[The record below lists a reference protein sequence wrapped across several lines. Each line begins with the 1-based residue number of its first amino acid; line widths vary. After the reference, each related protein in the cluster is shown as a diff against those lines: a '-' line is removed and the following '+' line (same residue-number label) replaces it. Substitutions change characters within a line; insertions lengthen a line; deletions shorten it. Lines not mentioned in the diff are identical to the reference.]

1 MTTSTLETLRVQL
14 LERPDAE
21 TTAAIRA
28 AVEARQQQRGDHARW
43 GLLCE
48 EAGLMGLAFREFQL
62 AMRDNS
68 ADPTAMAHLAEHYA
82 ERGDAARAAELF
94 VRLLAINPTHEP
106 WLQALAE
113 LSHGDAERQPLREVL
128 DRAVAQGYPAEQAR
142 KLLRVARG
150 EPDDATDVAPTA
162 GKTAAGVREP
172 EPLMPSDADCVRF
185 AALFAGR
192 EDVYARQWYRAKDAQ
207 TGYTP
212 VHDPLTPAVVRNH
225 LLGTFTAGAY
235 PIRLDQTA
243 TWFAVDLDIRR
254 PALDQARRDAAYARE
269 LRDLTR
275 RKGLDILAA
284 LNELGFEPL
293 FENSGYKGRHYWV
306 FLEEPEEAKVLHQ
319 CGRLLLAHLQ
329 QRVEQEFSLEF
340 FPKQAQRTGKGLGN
354 LIKLPLGV
362 HRKTGYRSLFLD
374 RDGNAVV
381 QPLALLQTVRR
392 LPRNVLYDAIGRLK
406 QLVGSPPEPASG
418 DQAAHSR
425 TTLRVVNPPDNRLGE
440 SSDKRGPAPPDVA
453 PPWTEADFEADPRM
467 RHLLT
472 ECPVLAELKDQVDK
486 HRRLSHDE
494 QVVLSHTLGHVPG
507 GPQAVNYLLQQ
518 CVDVPAETLM
528 QSQLKGNPISCPK
541 IRKRIGHITRRVK
554 CRCAF
559 PFAPNHYP
567 TPILHLETL
576 PVDAAPT
583 PARPAADQADPE
595 MLARRYGVLDRQR
608 REIERQWRQ
617 LHDAL
622 CRMLHGRPDRSLECD
637 DGRYQLV
644 VNEGVETLAWE
655 PPAPASPAA
664 TPPEPGKQG
673 QTDSTENA

>member
-1 MTTSTLETLRVQL
+1 MEHTMPDPALETLRARL
-14 LERPDAE
+14 AKGPDAD
-21 TTAAIRA
+21 TLAVIGQ
-28 AVEARQQQRGDHARW
+28 AVETRQRQRGGHTGW

-62 AMRDNS
+62 AMRDDT
-68 ADPTAMAHLAEHYA
+68 ADATAMAHLAEHYT
-82 ERGDAARAAELF
+82 ERGDAARAADLLI
-94 VRLLAINPTHEP
+94 RLLAINPTHEP
-106 WLQALAE
+106 WLRALAD
-113 LSHGDAERQPLREVL
+113 LSHTDADRQPLREVL
-128 DRAVAQGYPAEQAR
+128 DRAVAQGYPPEKAR
-142 KLLRVARG
+142 GLLRR
-150 EPDDATDVAPTA
+150 TA
-162 GKTAAGVREP
+162 GEGDDEPEAARTGAKKTAAAPEP
-172 EPLMPSDADCVRF
+172 EPLMPTDADCVRF

-192 EDVYARQWYRAKDAQ
+192 EDVYARQWHRAKDGQ

-212 VHDPLTPAVVRNH
+212 VHEPLTPAVVRNH
-225 LLGTFTAGAY
+225 LLGTFTAGVY

-243 TWFAVDLDIRR
+243 TWFAVDMDIRR

-275 RKGLDILAA
+275 RKGLELLAVM
-284 LNELGFEPL
+284 NELGFDPL
-293 FENSGYKGRHYWV
+293 LENSGYKGRHYWV

-329 QRVEQEFSLEF
+329 QHVEQEFSLEF

-354 LIKLPLGV
+354 LIKLPLGI
-362 HRKTGYRSLFLD
+362 HRRTGYRSVFLD
-374 RDGNAVV
+374 GEGNAAKE
-381 QPLALLQTVRR
+381 PLALLQTVRR
-392 LPRNVLYDAIGRLK
+392 LPRNALYDAIGRLK
-406 QLVGSPPEPASG
+406 RLVGSLPAPATVQG
-418 DQAAHSR
+418 AGAAA
-425 TTLRVVNPPDNRLGE
+425 
-440 SSDKRGPAPPDVA
+440 SDLDEAEQPSPVAGPAPPDVA

-467 RHLLT
+467 RHLLK
-472 ECPVLAELKDQVDK
+472 ECPVLAELKEQVDK

-518 CVDVPAETLM
+518 CVDVPADALM

-541 IRKRIGHITRRVK
+541 IRKRIGHLTRRVK

-567 TPILHLETL
+567 TPVLHLETL
-576 PVDAAPT
+576 RVEAT
-583 PARPAADQADPE
+583 PAPVQAAVDRTDPQ

-622 CRMLHGRPDRSLECD
+622 CQILHGRPDRSLECD
-637 DGRYQLV
+637 DGRYELV
-644 VNEGVETLAWE
+644 IEDGVETLAWHE
-655 PPAPASPAA
+655 REATEASSSQTKSGRQGPPDDAED
-664 TPPEPGKQG
+664 T
-673 QTDSTENA
+673 

>member
-1 MTTSTLETLRVQL
+1 MTTPTLETLRGRL
-14 LERPDAE
+14 SEHADSD
-21 TTAAIRA
+21 TIAAIRQT
-28 AVEARQQQRGDHARW
+28 VESRQRERGEHTEW

-62 AMRDNS
+62 AMRDNP
-68 ADPTAMAHLAEHYA
+68 ADPTAMAQLAEHYT
-82 ERGDAARAAELF
+82 ERGDAARAADLL
-94 VRLLAINPTHEP
+94 VRLLAMNSTHEP
-106 WLQALAE
+106 WLGALAD
-113 LSHGDAERQPLREVL
+113 LSHSDAERQPLREAL
-128 DRAVAQGYPAEQAR
+128 DRAVAQGYPVDQAK
-142 KLLRVARG
+142 KLLRRARG
-150 EPDDATDVAPTA
+150 ESDDQPDAGRTTATAP
-162 GKTAAGVREP
+162 EP
-172 EPLMPSDADCVRF
+172 EPLAPSDADCVRF

-212 VHDPLTPAVVRNH
+212 VHEPLTPAVVRNH
-225 LLGTFTAGAY
+225 LLGTFTAGVY

-243 TWFAVDLDIRR
+243 TWFAIDLDIRR
-254 PALDQARRDAAYARE
+254 PALDQARRDASYARE

-275 RKGLDILAA
+275 RKGLKILAT
-284 LNELGFEPL
+284 LTELGFEPL

-329 QRVEQEFSLEF
+329 QCVEQEFGLEF

-362 HRKTGYRSLFLD
+362 HRKTGYRSAFLD
-374 RDGNAVV
+374 AEGNAVK

-392 LPRNVLYDAIGRLK
+392 LPRNALYDAIGRLK
-406 QLVGSPPEPASG
+406 RLVGSLPASAVVKDTG
-418 DQAAHSR
+418 PAADDLDEAPQPSP
-425 TTLRVVNPPDNRLGE
+425 VA
-440 SSDKRGPAPPDVA
+440 GPAPPEVA

-467 RHLLT
+467 CHLLK
-472 ECPVLAELKDQVDK
+472 ECPVLAELKSQVDK

-494 QVVLSHTLGHVPG
+494 QVVLSHTLGHIPG

-518 CVDVPAETLM
+518 CVDVPADALM

-541 IRKRIGHITRRVK
+541 IRKRIGHLTRRVK

-567 TPILHLETL
+567 TPVLHLETL
-576 PVDAAPT
+576 RAEAAPT
-583 PARPAADQADPE
+583 PAQAAVDRTDPQ

-608 REIERQWRQ
+608 HEIERQWRQ
-617 LHDAL
+617 MHDAL
-622 CRMLHGRPDRSLECD
+622 CQMLHGRPDRSLECD

-644 VNEGVETLAWE
+644 VKEGVETLAWE
-655 PPAPASPAA
+655 PRKPASPAA
-664 TPPEPGKQG
+664 PQSEPGEQG
-673 QTDSTENA
+673 RAESAEKT